1 MGVCLQWKESSRE
14 AIWRI
19 GMGESIEKIQEEK
32 ESSER
37 MKEPSLGQGE
47 NCLLRTPSFIERRDR
62 EDPQKP

>member
-1 MGVCLQWKESSRE
+1 
-14 AIWRI
+14 
-19 GMGESIEKIQEEK
+19 MGESIERIQEEK